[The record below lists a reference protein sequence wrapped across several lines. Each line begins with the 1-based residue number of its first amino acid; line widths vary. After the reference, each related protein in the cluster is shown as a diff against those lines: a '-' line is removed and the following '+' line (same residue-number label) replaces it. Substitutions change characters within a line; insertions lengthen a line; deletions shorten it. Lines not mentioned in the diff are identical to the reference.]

1 MVLWQSP
8 DTPIMHQFNWLR
20 AFMLSCLVWTR
31 GLWVFSLA
39 VCSCPV
45 LHMAGDLFCWPCVFV
60 LWEHMAF
67 ILVFSVPCALMSIVL
82 TPPILSPDYCLIC
95 PTCLLSLPSSF
106 APFICTY
113 APFVC
118 SPVPVRRRCYPVS
131 CPVLPCQ
138 ALLPVCFPLRGG
150 FCLMLFVLFFT
161 DKAHSPAQILA
172 SSLHPNPDS
181 NIV

>member
-8 DTPIMHQFNWLR
+8 DTPIMRQFNWLR
-20 AFMLSCLVWTR
+20 AFILSCLVWTR

-45 LHMAGDLFCWPCVFV
+45 LR
-60 LWEHMAF
+60 EHMAF

-82 TPPILSPDYCLIC
+82 APPILSPDYWLIC

-118 SPVPVRRRCYPVS
+118 SPVPVRRRCYPIS

-138 ALLPVCFPLRGG
+138 ALLPVCFPLWGG

-172 SSLHPNPDS
+172 SSLHTNPDS
-181 NIV
+181 YIV